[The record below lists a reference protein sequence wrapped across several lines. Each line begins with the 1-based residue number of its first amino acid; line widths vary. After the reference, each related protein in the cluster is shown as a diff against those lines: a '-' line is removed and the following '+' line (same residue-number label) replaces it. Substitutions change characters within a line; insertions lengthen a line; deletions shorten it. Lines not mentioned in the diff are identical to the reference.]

1 MSTYSDNT
9 NKVLES
15 MGNIVSA
22 INEGILVPLDENV
35 KNINKDETSDD
46 IVEAWSTLE
55 TKVLEQVE
63 EAEIAWAFKPDTDDS
78 AEQE

>member
-22 INEGILVPLDENV
+22 INDGVLVPLDENV
-35 KNINKDETSDD
+35 KNINRDETSDD
-46 IVEAWSTLE
+46 MVEAWSSLE
-55 TKVLEQVE
+55 NKIYEQVE
-63 EAEIAWAFKPDTDDS
+63 EAEIAWAFKADTDDS
-78 AEQE
+78 AEQD